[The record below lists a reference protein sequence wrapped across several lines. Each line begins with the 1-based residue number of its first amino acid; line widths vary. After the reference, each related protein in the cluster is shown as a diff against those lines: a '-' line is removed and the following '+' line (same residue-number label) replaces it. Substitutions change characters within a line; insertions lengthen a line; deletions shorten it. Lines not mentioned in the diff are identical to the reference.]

1 MPVANAERLVS
12 MDFAVSVVSCL
23 RITHFNP
30 GSRVPT
36 VSLRSEATGRD
47 IERLDSPAIAG
58 IAIGAIL
65 ATVLAGT
72 VFRFR
77 QLRRSKASKTAI
89 VQRSDEANQMIPL
102 VFVEAGADGAL
113 QELFAGRSPTPEL
126 FDTIADGPVELMGYS
141 LHD

>member
-23 RITHFNP
+23 RIRHFNP
-30 GSRVPT
+30 GSRVPA

-47 IERLDSPAIAG
+47 IKRLDSPAIAG

-65 ATVLAGT
+65 ATILTGT
-72 VFRFR
+72 VFRFC
-77 QLRRSKASKTAI
+77 QLRRSMASRTVI

-113 QELFAGRSPTPEL
+113 QELHAERSPTPEL
-126 FDTIADGPVELMGYS
+126 LNTIIDDPVELMGYS